1 MNIKPIKGNRFMK
14 QIYFDQNITEKFF
27 KNLSF
32 SENFCKEQ
40 NITSGTQLII
50 TPFSLIE
57 LSGRTIE
64 GYLKDKTKYKINCS
78 DSLSNQLFEAY
89 DFYKKHIK
97 DDIIPFLE
105 SGLKDRKNRIQ
116 TARGDK
122 IRMWY
127 LGYLRSEKGFTEIPT
142 DIAYDRVCDLP
153 LEQFKKPHTYLDI
166 SKIACFFLVKRV
178 EFPILRLV
186 MKFSKKIQPNNQ
198 RDKENFIKPVR
209 QLLEE
214 SDLKEGKD
222 LIDTEII
229 QLAVMGYDG
238 HPVCFYTKDSSEKIK
253 ARLELLHLFLY
264 LWKSKEGIDVLKSEN
279 LAIDVIQKIA
289 SLKFHF
295 GKIVIID
302 DSGHTKETIDV
313 QKFISSQKKTK
324 IVSCIILKLKNI
336 FCKK

>member
-1 MNIKPIKGNRFMK
+1 MK

-40 NITSGTQLII
+40 NITSDTQLII

-57 LSGRTIE
+57 LSGRTIKE
-64 GYLKDKTKYKINCS
+64 CLKDKTKYEIDRS
-78 DSLSNQLFEAY
+78 DSLPKQVFEAY
-89 DFYKKHIK
+89 DFYENNIR

-105 SGLKDRKNRIQ
+105 SGLKDRENRIQ
-116 TARGDK
+116 KARGDK

-127 LGYLRSEKGFTEIPT
+127 LGYLRSEKGFTGIPT
-142 DIAYDRVCDLP
+142 YIAYDRACALT
-153 LEQFKKPHTYLDI
+153 LEQFKKPHTDLDI
-166 SKIACFFLVKRV
+166 LEIACFFLTKDV
-178 EFPILRLV
+178 EIPILRLV
-186 MKFSKKIQPNNQ
+186 IKFYKKIRPNKDLSYQ
-198 RDKENFIKPVR
+198 RDKEEFIESVR
-209 QLLEE
+209 PLYEK
-214 SDLKEGKD
+214 SDLKKYGD

-238 HPVCFYTKDSSEKIK
+238 HPVCFYTKDSSEEIK
-253 ARLELLHLFLY
+253 ARLKLLHLFLY
-264 LWKSKEGIDVLKSEN
+264 LCKSKERIDVLKSKN
-279 LAIDVIQKIA
+279 QSIDIIQKID

-313 QKFISSQKKTK
+313 QEFISSQM
-324 IVSCIILKLKNI
+324 S
-336 FCKK
+336 

>member
-1 MNIKPIKGNRFMK
+1 MKIFLCILNEIFGINRFMK

-40 NITSGTQLII
+40 NITSDNQLII

-57 LSGRTIE
+57 LSGRTIK

-89 DFYKKHIK
+89 DFYENNIR

-105 SGLKDRKNRIQ
+105 SGLKDRENRIQ
-116 TARGDK
+116 KAIGDK

-127 LGYLRSEKGFTEIPT
+127 LNYLSSEKGFTEIPT
-142 DIAYDRVCDLP
+142 YIAYDRVCDLP
-153 LEQFKKPHTYLDI
+153 LGQFKYTGIDLDI
-166 SKIACFFLVKRV
+166 RKIAFAFLIKSVQI
-178 EFPILRLV
+178 PILRLV
-186 MKFSKKIQPNNQ
+186 IKFYKKIRPNNQ
-198 RDKENFIKPVR
+198 RDKEDFIDPMR
-209 QLLEE
+209 QLVEK
-214 SDLKEGKD
+214 SDLQEGKD

-264 LWKSKEGIDVLKSEN
+264 LWKSDCKSRLKDGIDVLKSKN
-279 LAIDVIQKIA
+279 QAIDVIQKIA

-302 DSGHTKETIDV
+302 DSGHTEETIDV
-313 QKFISSQKKTK
+313 QKFISSKM
-324 IVSCIILKLKNI
+324 S
-336 FCKK
+336 